1 MSNTNLDINDNDPS
15 LKLSYA
21 RDMEKVH
28 EKQVSLETSNHL
40 LNDVVQYLNKYGYYF
55 SNEHIND
62 LKEIK
67 NIIQINLN
75 EIESR
80 NKYLVEQT
88 NNYDSRIQELQI
100 KSGNIDAALNSATY
114 AQPNNKLEKII
125 LWADHKDLQ
134 GVSFIWK
141 DKYENTC
148 GSKLGTK
155 LEYTLN
161 SNEFIVS
168 YDIIMNHS
176 GVAIYFYTTNGRELI
191 GKTTNF
197 VPDNNENS
205 TDRIYIINNTK
216 AKWEWHRD
224 NAVKMGYKFA
234 SIRNVEDNKKICNLL
249 KKNNTSAW
257 AGGIRIKRGTSGGSD
272 SWKWVDG
279 TPWTFIQGWP
289 SSEPNDCCGGEDY
302 LQVHP
307 ERGGYQFGYGNW
319 NDLFPYDLPGIY
331 YYDIQRSFK
340 FGEQAENG
348 LQILGFSC
356 HDNYNLKLTTDV
368 QYIDD
373 DTKKDNFKQVK
384 KDYQSEI
391 NRINSEQA
399 NYAIEYQDNLN
410 RLTNLKKLLKII
422 NEKIDSLNTLN
433 RNASTE
439 GFTNISQS
447 FNTLKNYFLNFFNLF
462 NYNKDNM
469 IIKEGFNSQFIDSFN
484 KVSQALAQN
493 TQSELNA
500 IDQIEYDERRNY
512 LFELA
517 SKRDNILADQMIDY
531 IVNNDRDNT
540 SNVENIYSK
549 IKQQNNDN
557 MRKIELNNY
566 MNKVYKEYIY
576 LLKIIIFA
584 IVLIVPLVFLNKFGI
599 FNYNLT
605 MFFIIF
611 IIVVTVLYILY
622 RMILL
627 RFRDNYDYDKIRQTS
642 RLHNEYRQNK
652 TKSDRSGSL
661 SNLKITCVGQ
671 ECCTDGMLYDNT
683 NKQCVYVGPNSTSN
697 TTTSGFRNFHD
708 TMPDIGLNELSNNK
722 NMNSNINDTF
732 YYLANNIEG
741 FVNNTFDK
749 EKLKSL
755 KTDMLT
761 HSLQLS
767 TPEQL

>member
-1 MSNTNLDINDNDPS
+1 MSNIDLDINRNDPVI
-15 LKLSYA
+15 KLSYA

-28 EKQVSLETSNHL
+28 EKQVSLEKSNVL
-40 LNDVVQYLNKYGYYF
+40 LDNFTKYLNKYGYYF

-62 LKEIK
+62 LKQIK
-67 NIIQINLN
+67 NIIQINLSD
-75 EIESR
+75 IETR

-125 LWADHKDLQ
+125 IWADHKFLR
-134 GVSFIWK
+134 GILFKWK
-141 DKYENTC
+141 DGYENTC
-148 GSKLGTK
+148 GNKLGTK
-155 LEYTLN
+155 FEYTLN

-168 YDIIMNHS
+168 YDIILNYN

-191 GKTTNF
+191 GKSNNF
-197 VPDNNENS
+197 VPDNNESS
-205 TDRIYIINNTK
+205 TDRVYIINKTK

-224 NAVKMGYKFA
+224 NATKMGYKFA
-234 SIRNVEDNKKICNLL
+234 SIRNVEDNKKIIKLL
-249 KKNNTSAW
+249 KQHNTTAW
-257 AGGIRIKRGTSGGSD
+257 AGGKRIKRGTSGGSD

-302 LQVHP
+302 LQVSSG
-307 ERGGYQFGYGNW
+307 RNGYEEGYGNW
-319 NDLFPYDLPGIY
+319 NDLYPYDLPGIY
-331 YYDIQRSFK
+331 YYDVKRTYKIGK
-340 FGEQAENG
+340 QAENG
-348 LQILGFSC
+348 LQILGFDC
-356 HDNYNLKLTTDV
+356 NNGKITTDT
-368 QYIDD
+368 QYIND
-373 DTKKDNFKQVK
+373 DTKRDTYKQVQT
-384 KDYQSEI
+384 DYKTEI

-399 NYAIEYQDNLN
+399 NYAIEYKDNLN
-410 RLTNLKKLLKII
+410 RLSNFKKLLKII
-422 NEKIDSLNTLN
+422 NEKIDSLNELN
-433 RNASTE
+433 DNTTTQ
-439 GFTNISQS
+439 GFTNMSQT
-447 FNTLKNYFLNFFNLF
+447 FDTFKNYFLNFFNLF

-469 IIKEGFNSQFIDSFN
+469 IIKEGFNSQFVDSFN

-493 TQSELNA
+493 TQSEINA

-531 IVNNDRDNT
+531 IVNNDRDDH
-540 SNVENIYSK
+540 SNVEAVYSK

-584 IVLIVPLVFLNKFGI
+584 IVLIVPFVFLNKFGI

-605 MFFIIF
+605 MFFITF

-652 TKSDRSGSL
+652 TKNDRSGSL

-683 NKQCVYVGPNSTSN
+683 NKQCVYVGPNSTAN

-708 TMPDIGLNELSNNK
+708 TMPDIGVNELCNNK
-722 NMNSNINDTF
+722 NMNSDINDTF
-732 YYLANNIEG
+732 YYLANNIEAFG
-741 FVNNTFDK
+741 NTFDQNQ
-749 EKLKSL
+749 LKSL

-767 TPEQL
+767 TAEQL

>member
-1 MSNTNLDINDNDPS
+1 MSNTNLDINENDPS

-28 EKQVSLETSNHL
+28 EKRVSLETSNHL
-40 LNDVVQYLNKYGYYF
+40 LDDVVQYLNKYGYYF

-67 NIIQINLN
+67 RIITINLN
-75 EIESR
+75 EIENR

-88 NNYDSRIQELQI
+88 KNNDNRIINLQI

-114 AQPNNKLEKII
+114 AQPNNKLEKMIG
-125 LWADHKDLQ
+125 WANNTQITGLMFK
-134 GVSFIWK
+134 WK
-141 DKYENTC
+141 DGYETMC
-148 GSKLGTK
+148 GVKFGT
-155 LEYTLN
+155 EFVFNLN

-168 YDIIMNHS
+168 YDIISNKTGNAM
-176 GVAIYFYTTNGRELI
+176 YFYTTNGRELI
-191 GKTTNF
+191 IKTNSY
-197 VPDNNENS
+197 VPDNNEHT
-205 TDRIYIINNTK
+205 TDRIYIINKTK

-224 NAVKMGYKFA
+224 NAKKMNRKFA
-234 SIRNVEDNKKICNLL
+234 SVRNVEDNKKIAEIL
-249 KKNNTSAW
+249 KREGTSAW
-257 AGGIRIKRGTSGGSD
+257 LGGRRKPGKRGTSGGSD
-272 SWKWVDG
+272 TWEWDDG

-289 SSEPNDCCGGEDY
+289 STEPNDCCGGEDY
-302 LQVHP
+302 LQAHP
-307 ERGGYQFGYGNW
+307 KRGGYEFGYGNW

-331 YYDIQRSFK
+331 YYDIKRSLK
-340 FGEQAENG
+340 IGRKAENG
-348 LQILGFSC
+348 LQILGFNC
-356 HDNYNLKLTTDV
+356 NNLSLVTDV
-368 QYIDD
+368 QYINDD
-373 DTKKDNFKQVK
+373 NKKDNFKQVK

-410 RLTNLKKLLKII
+410 RLTNLKKLLRII

-469 IIKEGFNSQFIDSFN
+469 IIQEGFNSQFIDSFN

-599 FNYNLT
+599 FNYTLT
-605 MFFIIF
+605 MFFITF

-642 RLHNEYRQNK
+642 RLHNEYRQNQ
-652 TKSDRSGSL
+652 TKNDRSGSL
-661 SNLKITCVGQ
+661 SNLKITCIGQ